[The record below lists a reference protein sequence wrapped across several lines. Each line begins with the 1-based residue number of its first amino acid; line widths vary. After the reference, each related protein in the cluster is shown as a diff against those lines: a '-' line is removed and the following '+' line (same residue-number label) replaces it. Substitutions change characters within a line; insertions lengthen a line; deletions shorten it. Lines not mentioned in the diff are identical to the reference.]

1 MDTTQWNLA
10 ANSAAI
16 IMPVIG
22 VFVVAALIAAFAYGR
37 RLRARQPA
45 PPKPDEQPH
54 LPEGGPIG
62 EERELREPDEMEPRE
77 ARLTPHE
84 LNGGG
89 RGRTGAALRR
99 RNASGTRTAAEGS
112 AAAASAEPSRQ
123 R

>member
-89 RGRTGAALRR
+89 TGQNRR
-99 RNASGTRTAAEGS
+99 SPSQKERKWDENSSGGFGS
-112 AAAASAEPSRQ
+112 GGFG
-123 R
+123 